1 MWLEGVRERKAAS
14 TVVSRL
20 FSELTQ
26 RPLAQQALQSKQ
38 SETAAATKKKRK
50 KAPNSKPEDIK

>member
-1 MWLEGVRERKAAS
+1 MVGGGERKESCS

>member
-1 MWLEGVRERKAAS
+1 LEEQGVRERKAG
-14 TVVSRL
+14 VVSRL

-26 RPLAQQALQSKQ
+26 RPLAQQALQSKL
-38 SETAAATKKKRK
+38 SETATKKKRK